1 MTTPPV
7 QAPPVRIAAV
17 IPAYRVRAH
26 LPGVIASLPASIAII
41 VVVDDCCPERSGE
54 VAEQASDGRVTVVR
68 HERNRG
74 VGGAVK
80 TGALKACELG
90 ADIIIKV
97 DGDGQMDA
105 AQIGR
110 LIGPLA
116 AGAAAYTKGN
126 RFWYIRELERMPL
139 LRRFGNLVLSFWV
152 KAASGHWSIFD
163 PTNGFVAIRAD
174 VFKSLDLT
182 RVSDDYFFEI
192 SLLIELG
199 KRAFRVFDVP
209 MPSIYNDE
217 KSSLSIS
224 HVLVSFPPRLL
235 RRGLSRFIYRHFWFG
250 FSITGLFLLAGLPL
264 LAWGLGFGAYAWW
277 LSVRHG
283 VFASAGTVMLAA
295 LPFLT
300 GFHLTLLALQ
310 HEVSSGFNSRVTP
323 DGPIVS

>member
-1 MTTPPV
+1 MKL
-7 QAPPVRIAAV
+7 AAV
-17 IPAYRVRAH
+17 IPAYRVRNH
-26 LPGVIASLPASIAII
+26 LAEVITSLPANIDII

-54 VAEQASDGRVTVVR
+54 VAEQVKDPRLMVLR

-90 ADIIIKV
+90 ADVIVKV
-97 DGDGQMDA
+97 DGDGQMDPKF
-105 AQIGR
+105 IDR
-110 LIGPLA
+110 LVAPLMS
-116 AGAAAYTKGN
+116 GEAAYTKGN

-139 LRRFGNLVLSFWV
+139 LRRIGNLALSFWV

-163 PTNGFVAIRAD
+163 PTNGFVAVRAD

-182 RVSDDYFFEI
+182 RIADDYFFEI
-192 SLLIELG
+192 SMLIELG

-209 MPSIYNDE
+209 MPSIYKDE
-217 KSSLSIS
+217 KSSLSIKR
-224 HVLVSFPPRLL
+224 VLVSFPPRLL
-235 RRGLSRFIYRHFWFG
+235 RRGTSRFVYRHFWFG

-264 LAWGLGFGAYAWW
+264 LTWGLGFGIFAWW
-277 LSVRHG
+277 NAWRHG

-300 GFHLTLLALQ
+300 GFHLTLLAIQ
-310 HEVSSGFNSRVTP
+310 HEVSAGFNSRVSP
-323 DGPIVS
+323 DGPVQS